1 MRSSG
6 EEPDVMCR
14 SEAFSAAAR
23 SRSVSMEKGCGVMR
37 TELSAGDVGR
47 FRKVAGNHSIELEQG
62 PARGH
67 PHHGLAPTRRIT
79 RSGGNQSQSVLPIE
93 GGSGYP
99 SM

>member
-6 EEPDVMCR
+6 GEPDVMWR
-14 SEAFSAAAR
+14 SEASSAAAR

-37 TELSAGDVGR
+37 TDLSAGGVGR
-47 FRKVAGNHSIELEQG
+47 FREVAGNHSIEVDQG

-67 PHHGLAPTRRIT
+67 PPSRVSSDEANH
-79 RSGGNQSQSVLPIE
+79 SVGGKESQSVPPIE

-99 SM
+99 S